1 MSGGRPTKYKPEYC
15 QQLVDY
21 FNRPLAVSNG
31 RKKEAS
37 ELPMLIGF
45 AMEIGVCVDTLH
57 EWQNVHP
64 EFSEAYKKA
73 KKLQEQLIAANAM
86 NNRYNAYFAQF
97 MLKNNHGWKDK
108 QEVEQTQ
115 TIKINID
122 QDDLDL

>member
-15 QQLVDY
+15 QKIIDY
-21 FNRPLAVSNG
+21 FNVPLTERVGA
-31 RKKEAS
+31 KKEAS

-45 AMEIGVCVDTLH
+45 AMEIGVSYETILEWTKVH
-57 EWQNVHP
+57 E
-64 EFSEAYKKA
+64 EFSHAYKSA
-73 KKLQEQLIAANAM
+73 KRLQEKLIAANAM

-115 TIKINID
+115 SIKIEID
-122 QDDLDL
+122 ADDE